1 MALFPITSGQAS
13 LLSVAP
19 VATDNY
25 VLGLLR
31 DAGNTGVRAAL
42 AGGVQFSNGLLL
54 TSLGQVI
61 YVDATAGLPA
71 NTQYANG
78 LPLSSGGAVCI
89 STGPAATWSS
99 GLPFAAN
106 GALSAVVT

>member
-1 MALFPITSGQAS
+1 MLAA
-13 LLSVAP
+13 AP
-19 VATDNY
+19 GGADNY

-31 DAGNTGVRAAL
+31 DAGNTGVRASL
-42 AGGVQFSNGLLL
+42 TGGAQFSNGLLL
-54 TSLGQVI
+54 APLGQVV

-71 NTQYANG
+71 NTQYVNG
-78 LPLSSGGAVCI
+78 LPLSSVGELCI
-89 STGPAATWSS
+89 STDPAATWSS